1 MSSSKKIIEFAE
13 TLSML
18 LVEKHIIKP
27 SHQYYDDLDHL
38 CWLSKNLYN
47 ATLYTVRQYYF
58 ANKQF
63 LNYQAINKMFV
74 SCNQPDYRALP
85 AKVAQHTQMLVDR
98 NFNSFFRLL
107 ELKVQ
112 GKYDRLIN
120 IPKYLNKKTGRQV
133 VHYAKG
139 AISFK
144 KQGFIQLSKTHIK
157 IKTSQTKESV
167 QFVRL
172 VPKNHYIAIE
182 IGYHVNEPEQK
193 VNDNVLAIDIGV
205 NNIASCVTTDGGKY
219 LVNGRQL
226 KYINHNYNK
235 AVADAKSKLKLTHNQ
250 NSSHYIHQI
259 TNKRNNRLNDYL
271 HKITTY
277 IVNHAVS
284 KDIGTIV
291 VGYNKEWKQD
301 TNMGKVNNQN
311 FVHIPFYRLINLL
324 AYKCRLKGIRF
335 QTIAEAYTSKCSFID
350 DEEIKKH
357 QSYSGRRISREL
369 FKTKNGLIINA
380 DINGAYN
387 ILKKYM
393 QKNATWNEQLSQTL
407 VQACSMPSV
416 RKINI
421 RLS

>member
-1 MSSSKKIIEFAE
+1 
-13 TLSML
+13 ML

-27 SHQYYDDLDHL
+27 HHKYYDELDHL
-38 CWLSKNLYN
+38 CLLSKNLYN
-47 ATLYTVRQYYF
+47 STLYTVRQYYF

-63 LNYQAINKMFV
+63 LSYQAVNKLFV
-74 SCNQPDYRALP
+74 SSNQPDYRALP
-85 AKVAQHTQMLVDR
+85 TRVSQHTQMLVDY
-98 NFNSFFRLL
+98 NFRSFFALL
-107 ELKVQ
+107 KLKAK
-112 GKYDRLIN
+112 GKYDKSVK
-120 IPKYLNKKTGRQV
+120 IPKYLNKKSGRQV
-133 VHYAKG
+133 VHYEKGALSFKAKG
-139 AISFK
+139 
-144 KQGFIQLSKTHIK
+144 FIKLSKTNIK
-157 IKTSQTKESV
+157 IKTKLTKETV

-172 VPKNHYIAIE
+172 VPKNNYVVIE
-182 IGYHVNEPEQK
+182 IGYNVNEPELK
-193 VNDNVLAIDIGV
+193 VNNNVLAIDIGV
-205 NNIASCVTTDGGKY
+205 NNIASCVTTDGDKY

-235 AVADAKSKLKLTHNQ
+235 AVADAKSKLKITHNQ
-250 NSSHYIHQI
+250 DSSKYIIQI
-259 TNKRNNRLNDYL
+259 TNKRNHRINDYL

-284 KDIGTIV
+284 KNIGTIV

-301 TNMGKVNNQN
+301 TNLGKVNNQN
-311 FVHIPFYRLINLL
+311 FVQIPFYRLINLL
-324 AYKCRLKGIRF
+324 EYKCRLKGIKF
-335 QTIAEAYTSKCSFID
+335 QTITEAYTSKCSFVD
-350 DEEIKKH
+350 NEEIKKH

-407 VQACSMPSV
+407 VRVCSVPSV

>member
-1 MSSSKKIIEFAE
+1 MV
-13 TLSML
+13 

-27 SHQYYDDLDHL
+27 SHQYYDELDHL
-38 CWLSKNLYN
+38 CFLSKNLYN

-58 ANKQF
+58 TTKQF
-63 LNYQAINKMFV
+63 LNYQAVNKLFV
-74 SCNQPDYRALP
+74 SGNHPDYRALP
-85 AKVAQHTQMLVDR
+85 TKVAKHTQMLVEQ
-98 NFNSFFRLL
+98 NFKSFFGLL
-107 ELKVQ
+107 KLKAQ
-112 GKYDRLIN
+112 GKYNKPIK
-120 IPKYLNKKTGRQV
+120 IPRYLKKTGKQV
-133 VHYAKG
+133 VHYEKG

-144 KQGFIQLSKTHIK
+144 KQGFIQLSKTNIK
-157 IKTSQTKESV
+157 IKTGLTKEEV

-172 VPKNHYIAIE
+172 VPRNNYIAVD
-182 IGYHVNEPEQK
+182 IGYNVNEPEQK
-193 VNDNVLAIDIGV
+193 LNNNVLAIDIGV

-235 AVADAKSKLKLTHNQ
+235 AVADAKSKLKITHNQ
-250 NSSHYIHQI
+250 DSSKYIIQI
-259 TNKRNNRLNDYL
+259 TNKRNHRINDYL

-284 KDIGTIV
+284 KNIGTIV

-301 TNMGKVNNQN
+301 TNLGKVNNQN
-311 FVHIPFYRLINLL
+311 FVQIPFYRLINLL
-324 AYKCRLKGIRF
+324 EYKCRLKGIKF
-335 QTIAEAYTSKCSFID
+335 QTITEAYTSKCSFVD
-350 DEEIKKH
+350 NEEIKKH

-393 QKNATWNEQLSQTL
+393 QKNATWNESLSQTL
-407 VQACSMPSV
+407 VRVCSVPSV

>member
-1 MSSSKKIIEFAE
+1 MV
-13 TLSML
+13 

-27 SHQYYDDLDHL
+27 HHKYYDELDHL

-47 ATLYTVRQYYF
+47 ATLYSIRQYYF

-63 LNYQAINKMFV
+63 LNYHAVNKLFAGG
-74 SCNQPDYRALP
+74 NQPDYRALP
-85 AKVAQHTQMLVDR
+85 AKVAKHTQMLADR
-98 NFNSFFRLL
+98 NFKSFFALL
-107 ELKVQ
+107 ELKAQ
-112 GKYDRLIN
+112 GKYNKPIK
-120 IPKYLNKKTGRQV
+120 IPSYLKKTGKQV
-133 VHYAKG
+133 IHYEKG

-144 KQGFIQLSKTHIK
+144 AQGFIQLSKTNIK
-157 IKTSQTKESV
+157 IKTKLTKESV

-172 VPKNHYIAIE
+172 VPRNNYIAVE
-182 IGYHVNEPEQK
+182 IGYNVNEPELK
-193 VNDNVLAIDIGV
+193 SNNNVLAIDIGV
-205 NNIASCVTTDGGKY
+205 NNIASCVTTDGDKC
-219 LVNGRQL
+219 LINGRQL

-235 AVADAKSKLKLTHNQ
+235 AVADAKSKLKTTHNQ
-250 NSSHYIHQI
+250 NSSHYTNQI
-259 TNKRNNRLNDYL
+259 TNKRNNRINDYL

-301 TNMGKVNNQN
+301 TKMGKVNNQN

-324 AYKCRLKGIRF
+324 AYKCRLKGITF
-335 QTIAEAYTSKCSFID
+335 QTITEAYTSKCSFVD

-357 QSYSGRRISREL
+357 TSYSGRRITREL
-369 FKTKNGLIINA
+369 FKTKNGLIVNA

-393 QKNATWNEQLSQTL
+393 QKNATWNEPLSQTL
-407 VQACSMPSV
+407 VRVCSVPSV